1 MSGNLIDS
9 LQDPI
14 IYPHWMWV
22 AGAALLLLVVGWV
35 AYSLWAW
42 WHSREG
48 SVANLQTISAAR
60 RARYH
65 EFVDQIAQRRASGEL
80 DERGTHLAVA
90 GLMRALGTER
100 SGRDLEVATVSEIRA
115 LVPTWPQ
122 LANVLEACETP
133 SFVGDDE
140 GGDPAG
146 RDAIPTPPDRPPH
159 GGGLAASPMPGGARA
174 TDILF
179 LASQAVDA

>member
-1 MSGNLIDS
+1 MSGNLIEG
-9 LQDPI
+9 LQEPV
-14 IYPHWMWV
+14 IYPHWMWILGV
-22 AGAALLLLVVGWV
+22 ALLLAVLGWV
-35 AYSLWAW
+35 AYSLGAW

-48 SVANLQTISAAR
+48 SVAHLQTISQAR

-65 EFVDQIAQRRASGEL
+65 DYVNQIAQRRACGEL

-100 SGRDLEVATVSEIRA
+100 SGRDLEVATVAEIRA

-122 LANVLEACETP
+122 LALVLEACETP
-133 SFVGDDE
+133 SFVGERTDGAT
-140 GGDPAG
+140 GGPS
-146 RDAIPTPPDRPPH
+146 
-159 GGGLAASPMPGGARA
+159 LPGGAQGA
-174 TDILF
+174 GGTDILI

>member
-1 MSGNLIDS
+1 MSGNLIES
-9 LQDPI
+9 LREPV

-22 AGAALLLLVVGWV
+22 LGVALLLALLGWV

-48 SVANLQTISAAR
+48 SVAHLQTISQAR

-65 EFVDQIAQRRASGEL
+65 DYVNQIAQRRACGEL

-100 SGRDLEVATVSEIRA
+100 SGRDLEVATVAEIRA

-122 LANVLEACETP
+122 LALVLEACETP
-133 SFVGDDE
+133 SFVGERADGAT
-140 GGDPAG
+140 GGPS
-146 RDAIPTPPDRPPH
+146 
-159 GGGLAASPMPGGARA
+159 LPGGAQGVGG
-174 TDILF
+174 TDILI

>member
-1 MSGNLIDS
+1 MSGNLIEG
-9 LQDPI
+9 LQEPV
-14 IYPHWMWV
+14 IYPHWMWILGV
-22 AGAALLLLVVGWV
+22 ALLLAVLGWV

-48 SVANLQTISAAR
+48 SVAHLQTISQAR

-65 EFVDQIAQRRASGEL
+65 DYVNQIAQRRACGEL

-100 SGRDLEVATVSEIRA
+100 SGRDLEVATVAEIRA

-122 LANVLEACETP
+122 LALVLEACETP
-133 SFVGDDE
+133 SVGERADGAT
-140 GGDPAG
+140 GGPS
-146 RDAIPTPPDRPPH
+146 
-159 GGGLAASPMPGGARA
+159 LPGGAQGA
-174 TDILF
+174 GGTDILI

>member
-1 MSGNLIDS
+1 MSGNLIEG
-9 LQDPI
+9 LQEPV
-14 IYPHWMWV
+14 IYPHWMWILGV
-22 AGAALLLLVVGWV
+22 ALLLAVLGWV
-35 AYSLWAW
+35 AYRLWAW

-48 SVANLQTISAAR
+48 SVAHLQTISQAR

-65 EFVDQIAQRRASGEL
+65 DYVNQIAQRRACGEL

-100 SGRDLEVATVSEIRA
+100 SGRDLEVATVAEIRA

-122 LANVLEACETP
+122 LALVLEACETP
-133 SFVGDDE
+133 SFVGEHADGAT
-140 GGDPAG
+140 GGPS
-146 RDAIPTPPDRPPH
+146 
-159 GGGLAASPMPGGARA
+159 LPGGAQGVGG
-174 TDILF
+174 TDILI

>member
-1 MSGNLIDS
+1 MSGNLIES
-9 LQDPI
+9 LSDPV

-22 AGAALLLLVVGWV
+22 LGVAILLAVIGWV
-35 AYSLWAW
+35 VYNLWAW
-42 WHSREG
+42 LHSRQG
-48 SVANLQTISAAR
+48 AVAHLQTISQAR

-65 EFVDQIAQRRASGEL
+65 DFLSQIGERRACGEL

-122 LANVLEACETP
+122 LAGVLEACETP
-133 SFVGDDE
+133 SFIGDESD
-140 GGDPAG
+140 GGSEQ
-146 RDAIPTPPDRPPH
+146 PPLPGGEHR
-159 GGGLAASPMPGGARA
+159 GGGLTGSAPRGIGG
-174 TDILF
+174 TDILV

>member
-1 MSGNLIDS
+1 MSGNLIEG
-9 LQDPI
+9 LQEPV
-14 IYPHWMWV
+14 IYPHWMWILGV
-22 AGAALLLLVVGWV
+22 ALLLAVLGWV

-48 SVANLQTISAAR
+48 SVAHLQTFSQAR

-65 EFVDQIAQRRASGEL
+65 DYVNQIAQRRACGEL

-100 SGRDLEVATVSEIRA
+100 SGR
-115 LVPTWPQ
+115 
-122 LANVLEACETP
+122 VLEACETP
-133 SFVGDDE
+133 SFVGERADGAT
-140 GGDPAG
+140 GGPS
-146 RDAIPTPPDRPPH
+146 
-159 GGGLAASPMPGGARA
+159 LPGGAQGA
-174 TDILF
+174 GGTDILI